1 MTPVRPL
8 ARTAPERPPAP
19 ADQGPL
25 PASDGTLTWLL
36 VAAAVMIVGLAVA
49 GPEALRAPLGLAGTL
64 AGMAAV
70 GYGTFRVA
78 LPEDRA
84 PWRHLCLAGL
94 LFLAG
99 LITRVTVP
107 GAAVS
112 PPTAAALIPDAFV
125 VPGYLVAAYA
135 FADLLSRRHA
145 DRDDPAWVDAALVGV
160 ASAFMAWTYL
170 VAPSIAQ
177 TGLPALR
184 FANSFFPVI
193 DVVLIVLVAQ
203 LALAG
208 GARAPAL
215 WLLIL
220 GAGSLLSGDLLYTIR
235 DGALADI
242 SPHLVDVL
250 YTTSFLLFGAATTH
264 PSMRTLTEPQ
274 QTVVSAL
281 SPLRTAVIALVVLV
295 PVIVTTVEPIG
306 GVLDGVVRATL
317 CALLVFAVLFRV
329 VRSNDSRA
337 RAESATRRRATHDA
351 LTDLP
356 NRELLTESI
365 TEWSEAAL
373 ENGKQIS
380 LLFIDLD
387 RFKMIN
393 DHWGHHVGDEL
404 LCAVA
409 GRLSEHVRGADLIC
423 RIGGDEFVIAF
434 ASPSHTVLAEAV
446 AARVLDLFARP
457 FDLSVG
463 SVVVSASIGVAR
475 TGGGAEALELIRDA
489 DTAMYKAKGSGRNTY
504 ALFDSSLRDEVR
516 DRLQLEQALRG
527 ALERGELYATYQP
540 IIALDSGELDGF
552 ETLMR
557 WEHPEL
563 GPVTP
568 LRFIPVAE
576 ETGLIVESGAWLL
589 RESAGQVA
597 AWRREHGRPLHISVN
612 VSVRQLRDHDL
623 VGVVRDVL
631 ADTGLPPDALW
642 LEITE
647 SGVMED
653 TETALAALKALHD
666 LGVTLAVDDFGTG
679 YSSLSY
685 LNLLPVDIVKLDRS
699 FVSEIGSSAANESIV
714 RAVLAMA
721 DALGLRVVAEGV
733 ETAPQRDWLRAQG
746 CDLAQGWLFGRPVR
760 ATETVI

>member
-8 ARTAPERPPAP
+8 ARAAPERPPAP
-19 ADQGPL
+19 VDERAPT
-25 PASDGTLTWLL
+25 GTVAWLL
-36 VAAAVMIVGLAVA
+36 AAAAVLIAGLVAA
-49 GPEALRAPLGLAGTL
+49 GPEAWRGPANLAGVL
-64 AGMAAV
+64 AGMAAI

-78 LPEDRA
+78 RAADRA
-84 PWRHLCLAGL
+84 PWRHLSLSGL

-99 LITRVTVP
+99 LITRALVP
-107 GAAVS
+107 GAAAS
-112 PPTAAALIPDAFV
+112 PPTLAALVPDAFV
-125 VPGYLVAAYA
+125 VPGYLMAAYA
-135 FADLLSRRHA
+135 FAGLLGRRRA

-208 GARAPAL
+208 GVRAPAL
-215 WLLIL
+215 WLLIV
-220 GAGSLLSGDLLYTIR
+220 GAVSLFTGDLLYTVR
-235 DGALADI
+235 DGALADV
-242 SPHLVDVL
+242 PQALVEVS
-250 YTTSFLLFGAATTH
+250 YTVAFLLFGAATSH

-274 QTVVSAL
+274 QIVVRTL
-281 SPLRTAVIALVVLV
+281 SKARTSVISLVVLV
-295 PVIVTTVEPIG
+295 PVVVTTVEPIS
-306 GVLDGVVRATL
+306 GVLDGTVRATL
-317 CALLVFAVLFRV
+317 CALLVTAVLFRV
-329 VRSNDSRA
+329 VRANDSRA

-365 TEWSEAAL
+365 TAWSAEAVANRK
-373 ENGKQIS
+373 EIS

-409 GRLSEHVRGADLIC
+409 GRLSEHVRSADLIC

-434 ASPSHTVLAEAV
+434 ASPSHTVLAESV
-446 AARVLDLFARP
+446 AARVLELFARP

-463 SVVVSASIGVAR
+463 SVVVSASIGVAK

-504 ALFDSSLRDEVR
+504 ALFDASLRDEVR

-527 ALERGELYATYQP
+527 ALHRGELYATYQP
-540 IIALDSGELDGF
+540 IIDLDSGETDGF

-557 WEHPEL
+557 WEHPQL
-563 GPVTP
+563 GLVSP

-576 ETGLIVESGAWLL
+576 ETGLIVEAGAWLL
-589 RESAGQVA
+589 RESATQLA
-597 AWRREHGRPLHISVN
+597 AWRAEHGRPLHISVN
-612 VSVRQLRDHDL
+612 VSVRQLRDHAL
-623 VGVVRDVL
+623 VTLVRDVL
-631 ADTGLPPDALW
+631 AETGLPPDALW

-653 TETALAALKALHD
+653 TETALAALGALRD
-666 LGVTLAVDDFGTG
+666 LGVTIAVDDFGTG

-699 FVSEIGSSAANESIV
+699 FISELGSSAARESIV

-733 ETAPQRDWLRAQG
+733 ETEPQRDWLRAQG

-760 ATETVI
+760 ASETVITP